1 MRHVLG
7 SNRGRGRGGANRARG
22 NGGNR
27 GGNRGGRGGR
37 GRRGGRGGSRYTP
50 YEAPTIPAVKT
61 LSFNGTYHNNNAID
75 WDESRLDMPGIEKI
89 HFGVYFPVKDEH
101 LHSIASRPALA
112 ASLKEVSLGDSDTG
126 NGFHITDAAVI
137 ALVSACP
144 RLRVLRLDAVTKVT
158 DAALI
163 ACCQTCPALELL
175 RITGND
181 KVKGSIKGTALV
193 QLKDSPNFAPN
204 LKELALY
211 DQSSYD
217 SKFEKA
223 LKALSRERKTLAIKT
238 GNTVGDGIAD
248 NMVAAMSG
256 GELTYTW
263 VGGKM
268 VVTDCDMGIFG
279 PGGYDLNDFGYVPP
293 ATAGVCRGVRQSR
306 SKFTS
311 PDTTLALLKIPQD
324 EYEAPRHGSLGFLP
338 KKRAARH
345 RGKVKSFPKDDPKK
359 PVHLTAT
366 MGYKA
371 GMTHVVRDLDR
382 PGSKMHKREVVEA
395 VTIIETPPLIVVG
408 VVGYVETPRGLR
420 TLTTVWAS
428 HLSDEVK
435 RRFYKNWYRSKK
447 KAFTRYAK
455 KHAEDGGKS
464 VGRELE
470 RIRKYCTV
478 VRVLAHTQIRKTGLS
493 QKKAHLMEIQVNG
506 GSVADKVEFAH
517 GLFEKP
523 VEVGSVFEQDEVVDV
538 IAVTKGHGFEGV
550 THRWGTK
557 KLPRKTHKGLRKVA
571 CIGAWHPSNVMF
583 SVARA
588 GQNSD
593 DSILDGY
600 HHRTELN
607 KKIYR
612 VGSGADEANASTEAD
627 ITKKAIT
634 PMGGFPHY
642 GIVKNDFLMVKGS
655 VPGTKKRVITIR
667 KSLMVHTSR
676 RDLEKVQLKFIDTS
690 SKFGIINVDGI
701 LQHGSFQTFEEKA
714 AFLGTL
720 KARA

>member
-1 MRHVLG
+1 MVRYGYTKTRRLKQNLQPACG
-7 SNRGRGRGGANRARG
+7 KRG
-22 NGGNR
+22 NFISHR
-27 GGNRGGRGGR
+27 H
-37 GRRGGRGGSRYTP
+37 
-50 YEAPTIPAVKT
+50 PTFVVQRSAT
-61 LSFNGTYHNNNAID
+61 SSTTARF
-75 WDESRLDMPGIEKI
+75 
-89 HFGVYFPVKDEH
+89 
-101 LHSIASRPALA
+101 
-112 ASLKEVSLGDSDTG
+112 LKMS
-126 NGFHITDAAVI
+126 H
-137 ALVSACP
+137 
-144 RLRVLRLDAVTKVT
+144 
-158 DAALI
+158 
-163 ACCQTCPALELL
+163 
-175 RITGND
+175 
-181 KVKGSIKGTALV
+181 
-193 QLKDSPNFAPN
+193 
-204 LKELALY
+204 
-211 DQSSYD
+211 
-217 SKFEKA
+217 
-223 LKALSRERKTLAIKT
+223 RK
-238 GNTVGDGIAD
+238 
-248 NMVAAMSG
+248 
-256 GELTYTW
+256 
-263 VGGKM
+263 
-268 VVTDCDMGIFG
+268 
-279 PGGYDLNDFGYVPP
+279 
-293 ATAGVCRGVRQSR
+293 
-306 SKFTS
+306 
-311 PDTTLALLKIPQD
+311 
-324 EYEAPRHGSLGFLP
+324 YEAPRHGSLGFLP
-338 KKRAARH
+338 RKRAARH

-359 PVHLTAT
+359 PVHLTAV

-428 HLSDEVK
+428 HLSDELK

-464 VGRELE
+464 IARELE

-478 VRVLAHTQIRKTGLS
+478 VRVLAHTQIRKTGLA

-506 GSVADKVEFAH
+506 GSVADKVEFAQ

-523 VEVGSVFEQDEVVDV
+523 VEVSSVFEQDEVIDV

-571 CIGAWHPSNVMF
+571 CIGAWHPSKVMF

-588 GQNSD
+588 GQN
-593 DSILDGY
+593 GY

-612 VGSGADEANASTEAD
+612 IGLGSDEGNASTESD
-627 ITKKAIT
+627 VTNKQIT

-642 GIVKNDFLMVKGS
+642 GIVKNDYLMLKGS
-655 VPGTKKRVITIR
+655 IPGTKKRVITLR

-676 RDLEKVQLKFIDTS
+676 RDLEKVQLKFVDTS
-690 SKFGIINVDGI
+690 SKFG
-701 LQHGSFQTFEEKA
+701 HGAFQTQDEKK

-720 KARA
+720 KARD